1 MPRMSS
7 ARLAGYV
14 LVFLI
19 SAGSIGYGW
28 LTLELDRAQ
37 KAFSQ
42 GDLAGAME
50 TYARVER
57 PLRQIP
63 WLPQIFAEEH
73 KQASL
78 NQVAILYSQRDNAGA
93 LAKLEELPA
102 YAPALGESAD
112 YSFWMGNLLVR
123 EAVESHDAET
133 TVKTLRSALSEYQRG
148 LAAQPDDWD
157 LRFNYELLR
166 SMLAKPDR
174 DGKAQEQ
181 KVKSIIDKMR
191 PTEPSQKQMAP
202 EKRG

>member
-1 MPRMSS
+1 MSS
-7 ARLAGYV
+7 ARLAGYL

-28 LTLELDRAQ
+28 LTFELDRAQ
-37 KAFSQ
+37 KAFFE

-57 PLRQIP
+57 PLHQVP

-73 KQASL
+73 KQATL
-78 NQVAILYSQRDNAGA
+78 NQVAILYSQRNNADA

-102 YAPALGESAD
+102 YAPELGESAD

-123 EAVESHDAET
+123 QALESHDAET

-166 SMLAKPDR
+166 NALAKPDR
-174 DGKAQEQ
+174 GDKAQEQ

>member
-28 LTLELDRAQ
+28 LTFELDRAQ

-123 EAVESHDAET
+123 EAVEGHDAET

>member
-19 SAGSIGYGW
+19 SAGSLGYGW
-28 LTLELDRAQ
+28 LTFELDRAQ

-123 EAVESHDAET
+123 EAVEGHDAET

>member
-7 ARLAGYV
+7 ARLAGYL

-19 SAGSIGYGW
+19 SAASIGYG
-28 LTLELDRAQ
+28 LVTFELDRAQ

-50 TYARVER
+50 AYARVER

-123 EAVESHDAET
+123 EAVESHDPET

>member
-1 MPRMSS
+1 MSS

-28 LTLELDRAQ
+28 LTFELDRAQ

-123 EAVESHDAET
+123 EAVEGHDAET